1 MIKKNTVPLSI
12 YSTLCVYNIHN
23 KSYLTLI
30 FVARS
35 RFARIPLASQPRR
48 PGRLLVSHLQQRVLS
63 VVINWVSLKSISRPL
78 PGRVVSYKIIFKCL
92 RGRVGQRR
100 SNILLVFMCL
110 YCIGTTRD
118 KNRRNIRARGCV
130 RGYTHT
136 SCKYYKIVSVNS
148 RISLYYIMVGQLTMT
163 VFGVSVRT

>member
-1 MIKKNTVPLSI
+1 LFLIFSISRHARNVFIFSTTQITHTMTYNICRQKVIFPHSSFNERNNDKKKHRPSVYVV

-35 RFARIPLASQPRR
+35 RFAWIPLASQPCR
-48 PGRLLVSHLQQRVLS
+48 PGRLLVFHLQRRVLS

-92 RGRVGQRR
+92 RGRVGQKR
-100 SNILLVFMCL
+100 SNILLV
-110 YCIGTTRD
+110 
-118 KNRRNIRARGCV
+118 
-130 RGYTHT
+130 
-136 SCKYYKIVSVNS
+136 
-148 RISLYYIMVGQLTMT
+148 
-163 VFGVSVRT
+163 